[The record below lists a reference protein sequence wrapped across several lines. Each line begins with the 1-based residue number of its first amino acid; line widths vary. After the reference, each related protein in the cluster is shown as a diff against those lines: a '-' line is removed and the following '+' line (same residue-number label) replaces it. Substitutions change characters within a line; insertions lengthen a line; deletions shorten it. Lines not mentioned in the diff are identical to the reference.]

1 MKTREGGVVGYNV
14 QTAVEAEHHLIV
26 AHEVTNDGVDRGLL
40 ATMAQSAR
48 EAVGTQDLEVLADR
62 GYYKSETILDCTRA
76 GMTPIVPKS
85 MTSNNLSRADST
97 NRTLYLFLRS
107 TSIGAPPASRLYDA
121 SQRSSMA

>member
-1 MKTREGGVVGYNV
+1 
-14 QTAVEAEHHLIV
+14 VEAEQHQIV

-48 EAVGTQDLEVLADR
+48 EAVGTQELEVLADR

-76 GMTPIVPKS
+76 GMTTIVPKS